1 MDVLLCQTEQS
12 DFQSMHSAM
21 IGSDE
26 SNSAKLD
33 GSVSETGGS
42 RISRISDESNEITT
56 IDPDNWRTPL
66 VHYLENPGHIAER
79 KVPRQALK
87 YVMLDNTIYCRT
99 IDDLLLKCL
108 GLDRSKIAMG
118 EIHE

>member
-1 MDVLLCQTEQS
+1 MDVPVCQTEQS
-12 DFQSMHSAM
+12 SFQSMHSAM

-26 SNSAKLD
+26 SNSTKLD

-42 RISRISDESNEITT
+42 RISRISDESSEMTT
-56 IDPDNWRTPL
+56 TDPDDWRTPL
-66 VHYLENPGHIAER
+66 VRYLENPGHIAER
-79 KVPRQALK
+79 KVRRQALK
-87 YVMLDNTIYCRT
+87 YVMFDNTIYRRI